1 MFLLRG
7 TPSILGC
14 LRRGLHL
21 LTITTTHSPATD
33 LGYLLHKNPDSFQTA
48 KLPFGQ
54 AHVFFPEAT
63 DDRCTAAVL
72 LDVDPVALVRRRDG
86 GSLRQYVNDRP
97 YAASSLLSVALA
109 RLFATAMGGRSKER
123 PELAVAEIPLE
134 VRIPVIAARGEDGLL
149 ERLFGPLGY
158 EVEATRLPLDETF
171 PSWGESDYFS
181 VSLRRQC
188 RLSELLSHLYVLI
201 PVLDDEKH
209 YFVGDDEVDKLLRRG
224 EEWLPAHP
232 DRELIVNRYLKR
244 QRSLTEDALARLA
257 EEDQFDPD
265 ADEARHSQE
274 EERVEE
280 RIGLNRQR
288 LATVL
293 STLKVLGARRVLDLG
308 CGEGR
313 LVRLLIDD
321 RSFEE
326 IVGVDVSQRVLQIA
340 SRRLQLDR
348 LPLNQQGRIRL
359 FQSSLIYRDRR
370 LAGYDAA
377 ALIEVIEHLDPFR
390 LEAFER
396 VVFEQAKPG
405 AVVVTTPNAEYNVLF
420 ETLPAGEFRHA
431 DHRFEWRR
439 DQFSGW
445 AEAVAARHGYS
456 VRFDG
461 IGPADPTLG
470 TPTQMAVFAR

>member
-1 MFLLRG
+1 
-7 TPSILGC
+7 
-14 LRRGLHL
+14 
-21 LTITTTHSPATD
+21 
-33 LGYLLHKNPDSFQTA
+33 LLHKNPASFQTT
-48 KLPFGQ
+48 KLPFGL
-54 AHVFFPEAT
+54 AHVFFSEAT
-63 DDRCTAAVL
+63 DDRCTVAMI
-72 LDVDPVALVRRRDG
+72 LDVDPVALVRGRDG

-97 YAASSLLSVALA
+97 YVASSLLSVALA

-123 PELAVAEIPLE
+123 PELAASEIPLE
-134 VRIPVIAARGEDGLL
+134 VRIPVIAARGADGLL

-171 PSWGESDYFS
+171 PSWGASDYFS
-181 VSLRRQC
+181 VVLRRQC

-201 PVLDDEKH
+201 PVLDDDKH
-209 YFVGDDEVDKLLRRG
+209 YWVGDDEVEKLLRRG
-224 EEWLPAHP
+224 EEWLPTHP
-232 DRELIVNRYLKR
+232 ERDLIVSRYLKR
-244 QRSLTEDALARLA
+244 QRSLTQDALARLA
-257 EEDQFDPD
+257 DEDQLDPD
-265 ADEARHSQE
+265 SDEARHALV

-280 RIGLNRQR
+280 SISLNRQR
-288 LATVL
+288 LETVL
-293 STLKVLGARRVLDLG
+293 ATLKDLGARRVLDLG

-313 LVRLLIDD
+313 LLRLLIDD

-348 LPLNQQGRIRL
+348 LPLNQQGRTRL

-370 LAGYDAA
+370 LAGFDAA
-377 ALIEVIEHLDPFR
+377 ALVEVIEHLDPVR

-420 ETLPAGEFRHA
+420 EALPAGEFRHA

-439 DQFSGW
+439 DQFAGW
-445 AEAVAARHGYS
+445 AEAVASRHGYS
-456 VRFDG
+456 VRFGG
-461 IGPADPTLG
+461 IGPADPNLG
-470 TPTQMAVFAR
+470 SPTQMAVFAR

>member
-1 MFLLRG
+1 
-7 TPSILGC
+7 
-14 LRRGLHL
+14 L

-33 LGYLLHKNPDSFQTA
+33 LGYLLHKNPASFQTA
-48 KLPFGQ
+48 KMSFGQ
-54 AHVFFPEAT
+54 AHVFFPDAS

-72 LDVDPVALVRRRDG
+72 LDVDPVALVRRSDG

-97 YAASSLLSVALA
+97 YVASSLMSVALA
-109 RLFATAMGGRSKER
+109 RLFGTAMGGRSKER
-123 PELAVAEIPLE
+123 PELAATEIPLE
-134 VRIPVIAARGEDGLL
+134 ARIPVIAARGDDALL
-149 ERLFGPLGY
+149 DRLFGPLGY

-181 VSLRRQC
+181 VRLRREC

-209 YFVGDDEVDKLLRRG
+209 YWVGDDEVEKLLRRG

-232 DRELIVNRYLKR
+232 ERELIVNRYLKR
-244 QRSLTEDALARLA
+244 QRSLTQDALSRLA
-257 EEDQFDPD
+257 EGDQLDPD
-265 ADEARHSQE
+265 ADEARHAQQE
-274 EERVEE
+274 EAVEE
-280 RIGLNRQR
+280 RIGLNKQR
-288 LATVL
+288 LAAVHA
-293 STLKVLGARRVLDLG
+293 TLKQLGARRVLDLG

-313 LVRLLIDD
+313 LLRLLIDD

-326 IVGVDVSQRVLQIA
+326 IVGVDVSQRALQIA
-340 SRRLQLDR
+340 ARRLQLDR

-396 VVFEQAKPG
+396 VVFEQATPG

-420 ETLPAGEFRHA
+420 ERLPAVEFRHA

-439 DQFSGW
+439 DQFAGW
-445 AEAVAARHGYS
+445 AEAVAGRHGYS
-456 VRFDG
+456 VNFDG
-461 IGPADPTLG
+461 IGPADPALG
-470 TPTQMAVFAR
+470 APTQMAVFTR

>member
-1 MFLLRG
+1 
-7 TPSILGC
+7 
-14 LRRGLHL
+14 L
-21 LTITTTHSPATD
+21 LTITTTHSPATE
-33 LGYLLHKNPDSFQTA
+33 LGYLLHKNPASFQTA

-54 AHVFFPEAT
+54 AHVFFTEAT

-72 LDVDPVALVRRRDG
+72 LDVDPVALVRQRDG

-97 YAASSLLSVALA
+97 YVASSLLSVALA
-109 RLFATAMGGRSKER
+109 RLFGTAMGGRSKER
-123 PELAVAEIPLE
+123 PELAASEIPLE
-134 VRIPVIAARGEDGLL
+134 VRIPVIAARRDDTLL
-149 ERLFGPLGY
+149 DRLFGPLGY
-158 EVEATRLPLDETF
+158 EVEAARLPLDETF

-181 VSLRRQC
+181 VRVRRKC

-209 YFVGDDEVDKLLRRG
+209 YWVGDDEVEKLLRRG
-224 EEWLPAHP
+224 EEWLPTHP
-232 DRELIVNRYLKR
+232 ERELIVSRYLKR
-244 QRSLTEDALARLA
+244 QRSLTQEALARLA
-257 EEDQFDPD
+257 EVDQLDPD
-265 ADEARHSQE
+265 ADEARHTQQE
-274 EERVEE
+274 DAVEE

-293 STLKVLGARRVLDLG
+293 STLKELGARRVLDLG

-313 LVRLLIDD
+313 LLRLLVDD

-340 SRRLQLDR
+340 ARRLQLDR
-348 LPLNQQGRIRL
+348 LPLNQQGRISL

-420 ETLPAGEFRHA
+420 EKLPAVEFRHG

-439 DQFSGW
+439 DQFAGW
-445 AEAVAARHGYS
+445 AEAVAGRHGYS
-456 VRFDG
+456 VSFDG

-470 TPTQMAVFAR
+470 TPTQMAVFTR

>member
-1 MFLLRG
+1 M
-7 TPSILGC
+7 
-14 LRRGLHL
+14 

-33 LGYLLHKNPDSFQTA
+33 LGYLLHKNPASFQTA
-48 KLPFGQ
+48 TLPFGQ
-54 AHVFFPEAT
+54 AHVFFTEAT
-63 DDRCTAAVL
+63 DDRCTAVVL
-72 LDVDPVALVRRRDG
+72 LDVDPVALVRRSGG

-97 YAASSLLSVALA
+97 YVASSLTSVALA

-123 PELAVAEIPLE
+123 PELAASEIPLE
-134 VRIPVIAARGEDGLL
+134 VRIPVIAARGGDGLL

-181 VSLRRQC
+181 VRLRRRC
-188 RLSELLSHLYVLI
+188 RLSDLLSHLYVLI

-209 YFVGDDEVDKLLRRG
+209 HWVGDDEVEKLLRRG

-232 DRELIVNRYLKR
+232 ERELIVNRYLKR
-244 QRSLTEDALARLA
+244 LRSLTQDVLARLA
-257 EEDQFDPD
+257 DEDQLDPD
-265 ADEARHSQE
+265 ADEARHAQE
-274 EERVEE
+274 EAAVEE

-293 STLKVLGARRVLDLG
+293 STLKELGARRVLDLG

-313 LVRLLIDD
+313 LLRLLIDD

-326 IVGVDVSQRVLQIA
+326 IVGIDVSQRVLQIA
-340 SRRLQLDR
+340 ARRLQLAR

-390 LEAFER
+390 LGAFER

-420 ETLPAGEFRHA
+420 ETLPAVEFRHA

-439 DQFSGW
+439 DQFAGW
-445 AEAVAARHGYS
+445 AEAVAGRHGYS

-461 IGPADPTLG
+461 IGPSDPTLG
-470 TPTQMAVFAR
+470 APTQMAVFTR

>member
-1 MFLLRG
+1 M
-7 TPSILGC
+7 
-14 LRRGLHL
+14 L

-33 LGYLLHKNPDSFQTA
+33 LGYLLHKNPASFQTA

-54 AHVFFPEAT
+54 AHVFFTEAA
-63 DDRCTAAVL
+63 DDRCTAAVV
-72 LDVDPVALVRRRDG
+72 LDVDPVALVRRPDG

-97 YAASSLLSVALA
+97 YVASSLLSVALA

-123 PELAVAEIPLE
+123 PELAASEIPLE

-171 PSWGESDYFS
+171 PSWGESDYYS

-209 YFVGDDEVDKLLRRG
+209 YWIGDDEVEKLLRRG

-244 QRSLTEDALARLA
+244 QRSLTQDALARLA
-257 EEDQFDPD
+257 EEDQLDPD

-274 EERVEE
+274 EELVEE

-293 STLKVLGARRVLDLG
+293 STLKELGARRVLDLG

-313 LVRLLIDD
+313 LLRLLIDD

-340 SRRLQLDR
+340 ARRLKLDR
-348 LPLNQQGRIRL
+348 LPLNQQGRISL

-420 ETLPAGEFRHA
+420 EKLPAVEFRHA
-431 DHRFEWRR
+431 DHRFEWHR
-439 DQFSGW
+439 DQFAGW
-445 AEAVAARHGYS
+445 AEAVAVRHGYS

-470 TPTQMAVFAR
+470 TPTQMAVFTR

>member
-1 MFLLRG
+1 M
-7 TPSILGC
+7 
-14 LRRGLHL
+14 L

-33 LGYLLHKNPDSFQTA
+33 LGYLLHKNPASFQTA

-54 AHVFFPEAT
+54 AHVFFTEAS
-63 DDRCTAAVL
+63 DDRCTAAVI
-72 LDVDPVALVRRRDG
+72 LDVDPVALVRRSDA

-97 YAASSLLSVALA
+97 YVASSLLSVALA
-109 RLFATAMGGRSKER
+109 RLFGTAMGGRSKER
-123 PELAVAEIPLE
+123 PELAASEIPLE

-181 VSLRRQC
+181 VRLQRKC
-188 RLSELLSHLYVLI
+188 RLSELLSHVYVLI

-209 YFVGDDEVDKLLRRG
+209 YWVGDDEVGKLLRRG

-232 DRELIVNRYLKR
+232 ERELIVTRYLKR
-244 QRSLTEDALARLA
+244 QRSLTQDALARLA
-257 EEDQFDPD
+257 EEDQLDPD
-265 ADEARHSQE
+265 ADEARHAQE
-274 EERVEE
+274 EELVEE

-288 LATVL
+288 LETVL
-293 STLKVLGARRVLDLG
+293 STLKELGARRVLDLG

-313 LVRLLIDD
+313 LLRLLIDD

-340 SRRLQLDR
+340 ARRLQLDR
-348 LPLNQQGRIRL
+348 LPLNRQGRITL

-420 ETLPAGEFRHA
+420 ETLPAVEFRHA

-439 DQFSGW
+439 DQFAGW

-456 VRFDG
+456 VSFDG

-470 TPTQMAVFAR
+470 TPAQMAVFTR

>member
-1 MFLLRG
+1 
-7 TPSILGC
+7 
-14 LRRGLHL
+14 L

-33 LGYLLHKNPDSFQTA
+33 LGYLLHKNPASFQTA
-48 KLPFGQ
+48 TLPFGQ
-54 AHVFFPEAT
+54 AHVFFTEAT
-63 DDRCTAAVL
+63 DDRCTAVVL
-72 LDVDPVALVRRRDG
+72 LDVDPVALVRRSDG

-97 YAASSLLSVALA
+97 YVASSLTSVALA

-123 PELAVAEIPLE
+123 PELAACEIPLE
-134 VRIPVIAARGEDGLL
+134 VRIPVIAARGGDGLL

-181 VSLRRQC
+181 VRLRRRC
-188 RLSELLSHLYVLI
+188 RLSDLLSHLYVLI

-209 YFVGDDEVDKLLRRG
+209 YWVGDDEVEKLLRRG

-232 DRELIVNRYLKR
+232 ERELIVNRYLKR
-244 QRSLTEDALARLA
+244 VRSLTQDVLARLA
-257 EEDQFDPD
+257 DEDQLDPD
-265 ADEARHSQE
+265 ADEARHAQE
-274 EERVEE
+274 EAAVEE

-288 LATVL
+288 LVTVL
-293 STLKVLGARRVLDLG
+293 STLKELGARRVLDLG

-313 LVRLLIDD
+313 LLRLLIDD

-326 IVGVDVSQRVLQIA
+326 IVGIDVSQRVLQIA
-340 SRRLQLDR
+340 ARRLQLAR

-390 LEAFER
+390 LGAFER

-420 ETLPAGEFRHA
+420 ETLPAVEFRHA

-439 DQFSGW
+439 DQFAGW
-445 AEAVAARHGYS
+445 AEAVAGRHGYS

-461 IGPADPTLG
+461 IGLSDPTLG
-470 TPTQMAVFAR
+470 APTQMAVFTR

>member
-1 MFLLRG
+1 M
-7 TPSILGC
+7 
-14 LRRGLHL
+14 L
-21 LTITTTHSPATD
+21 LTITTTHSPAIE
-33 LGYLLHKNPDSFQTA
+33 LGYLLHKNPASFQTA

-54 AHVFFPEAT
+54 AHVFFPEAS

-72 LDVDPVALVRRRDG
+72 LDVDPVALVRRSDG
-86 GSLRQYVNDRP
+86 GSLRQYVNDRS
-97 YAASSLLSVALA
+97 YVASSLMSVALA
-109 RLFATAMGGRSKER
+109 RLFGTAMGGRSKER
-123 PELAVAEIPLE
+123 PELAASEIPLE
-134 VRIPVIAARGEDGLL
+134 ARIPVIAARGDDVLV

-158 EVEATRLPLDETF
+158 EVEAARLPLDETF

-181 VSLRRQC
+181 VRLRRRC

-209 YFVGDDEVDKLLRRG
+209 YWVGDDEVDKLLRRG

-232 DRELIVNRYLKR
+232 ERELIVNRYLKR
-244 QRSLTEDALARLA
+244 QRSLTQDALARLA
-257 EEDQFDPD
+257 EEDQLDPD
-265 ADEARHSQE
+265 ADEARHAQQE
-274 EERVEE
+274 EAVEE

-293 STLKVLGARRVLDLG
+293 STLKQLGARRVLDLG

-313 LVRLLIDD
+313 LLRLLIDD

-326 IVGVDVSQRVLQIA
+326 IVGIDVSQRVLQVA
-340 SRRLQLDR
+340 ARRLQLER
-348 LPLNQQGRIRL
+348 LPLNQQGRVRL

-420 ETLPAGEFRHA
+420 EKLPAVEFRHV

-439 DQFSGW
+439 DQFAGW
-445 AEAVAARHGYS
+445 AEAVAGRHGYS
-456 VRFDG
+456 VSFDG

-470 TPTQMAVFAR
+470 APTQMAVFAR